1 MGDIRA
7 RGTRVV
13 GGGGGGVDVQ
23 FREMTVGDLRG
34 ISLGWVGNKVGKQ
47 SELGAGS

>member
-1 MGDIRA
+1 M
-7 RGTRVV
+7 V

-23 FREMTVGDLRG
+23 FQEMAVGDLRG